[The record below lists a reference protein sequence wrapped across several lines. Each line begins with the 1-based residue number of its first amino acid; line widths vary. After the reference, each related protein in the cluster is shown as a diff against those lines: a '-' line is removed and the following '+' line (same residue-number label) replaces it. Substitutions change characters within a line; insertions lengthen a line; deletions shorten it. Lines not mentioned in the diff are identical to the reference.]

1 MQRGTSRGIRTEE
14 SGQSESGSR
23 VEAAA
28 PGGRAARGGSGRA
41 APRTGDGRVRRSR
54 RRRASGGR
62 GLGPER
68 ASERAS
74 RRKSQRAS
82 EERGGVSARRR
93 PRAAPGQPDPQALRS
108 WRSHC
113 VPGGPRVPS
122 LSTNA
127 GAARQGGRVPD
138 VSLQTQSEGQLSLH
152 RGALFS
158 VPEGPTRQCPGAS
171 THSPS
176 NLGSHTDCIQGPL
189 DQYTGLPDTKILS
202 TLETP
207 SHKLLGVAPP
217 PLLGSQLRW
226 PRSCSQRGSEEPPGF
241 QSLSPIFPSP
251 SESSGPKP
259 WSLLSSSDSL
269 ATCLSSTEETS
280 SHL

>member
-1 MQRGTSRGIRTEE
+1 MILPGPAVCGRATGIVAAEPGSSPGDPFGGAQTEGPEQRGPGRRIRAAGTSQMNPGSGVQTEGSNSRILAARFRQRDVSRRLQASEFQNEVQAEESVQRGTSRGIRTEE
-14 SGQSESGSR
+14 SGQSEPGSR

-68 ASERAS
+68 ASDRAS

-108 WRSHC
+108 WRSHR

-138 VSLQTQSEGQLSLH
+138 VSLQTQSVGQLS
-152 RGALFS
+152 
-158 VPEGPTRQCPGAS
+158 P
-171 THSPS
+171 
-176 NLGSHTDCIQGPL
+176 
-189 DQYTGLPDTKILS
+189 
-202 TLETP
+202 
-207 SHKLLGVAPP
+207 
-217 PLLGSQLRW
+217 
-226 PRSCSQRGSEEPPGF
+226 PRSPLF
-241 QSLSPIFPSP
+241 
-251 SESSGPKP
+251 GP
-259 WSLLSSSDSL
+259 
-269 ATCLSSTEETS
+269 
-280 SHL
+280 

>member
-1 MQRGTSRGIRTEE
+1 MPRASWLRSRAPHREIRLAGFKQKDPSSGVQVEGSGQPEPVRGIQAAGSSQKDPDSRILAAWFRQRDVSRRLQASEFQNEVQAEESVQRGTSRGIRTEE
-14 SGQSESGSR
+14 SGQSEPGSR

-54 RRRASGGR
+54 GRRASGGR

-74 RRKSQRAS
+74 RRKSERES

-108 WRSHC
+108 WRSHR

-122 LSTNA
+122 LSTDA

-138 VSLQTQSEGQLSLH
+138 VSLQTQSVGQLSLH

-158 VPEGPTRQCPGAS
+158 VPEGPTRQCPDAS

-176 NLGSHTDCIQGPL
+176 NLGSHTDCI
-189 DQYTGLPDTKILS
+189 
-202 TLETP
+202 
-207 SHKLLGVAPP
+207 
-217 PLLGSQLRW
+217 
-226 PRSCSQRGSEEPPGF
+226 
-241 QSLSPIFPSP
+241 
-251 SESSGPKP
+251 
-259 WSLLSSSDSL
+259 
-269 ATCLSSTEETS
+269 
-280 SHL
+280 